1 MCFRVSIG
9 GFDAWW
15 NNGRVFLDGFQCAF
29 GRTEMMGQGRMTSR
43 FVKLPWDTANELFNR
58 LSGLRDTPEHN
69 ELADTFTS

>member
-1 MCFRVSIG
+1 
-9 GFDAWW
+9 
-15 NNGRVFLDGFQCAF
+15 
-29 GRTEMMGQGRMTSR
+29 MMGQGRMTSR